1 MKSVWKITNVLFQWR
16 GYAYISTGK
25 EKLWVPSKLIKIEH
39 DKGRS
44 LKDLGD
50 REEKGY

>member
-1 MKSVWKITNVLFQWR
+1 MENGKYVMLGEGLCLCFHK
-16 GYAYISTGK
+16 K

-50 REEKGY
+50 REEKGD